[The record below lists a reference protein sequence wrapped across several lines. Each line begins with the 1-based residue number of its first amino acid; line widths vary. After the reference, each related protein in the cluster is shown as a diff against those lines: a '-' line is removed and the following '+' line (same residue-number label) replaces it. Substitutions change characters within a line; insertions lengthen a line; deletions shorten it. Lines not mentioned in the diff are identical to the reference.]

1 MSIPR
6 PRNILEESYEKIER
20 DIQGHCNYLAV
31 LKREVMRHG
40 REPKDLEEL
49 TKGFYAHCKSM
60 FRFCYELLVELRDV
74 RRENVE
80 LYMENERLKADVPN

>member
-1 MSIPR
+1 
-6 PRNILEESYEKIER
+6 
-20 DIQGHCNYLAV
+20 
-31 LKREVMRHG
+31 MRHG

-49 TKGFYAHCKSM
+49 TKGFYAHSKDM
-60 FRFCYELLVELRDV
+60 FRFSYELLVELRKV